1 MDQSNQNYRATKVAV
16 RTKQMKR
23 NWRGNDWFLIEPY
36 NINKCVNRRDFRR
49 AIEEIQR
56 DTLRASKLAEE
67 VGPSG
72 WRVQT
77 KRTNKR
83 FLANTMKS
91 VLSHNQRTSLKNA
104 TESQR
109 KFQELSKRPPKF
121 GTRLHSFQ
129 STDER
134 STKPKKQTEPNTWQ
148 NSSI

>member
-1 MDQSNQNYRATKVAV
+1 MLIVFISFNATH
-16 RTKQMKR
+16 
-23 NWRGNDWFLIEPY
+23 
-36 NINKCVNRRDFRR
+36 FRR

-56 DTLRASKLAEE
+56 DTVRASKLAEE

-83 FLANTMKS
+83 FLSNTMKS
-91 VLSHNQRTSLKNA
+91 VLSHNQRTSLKHA

-109 KFQELSKRPPKF
+109 KFQELTKRPPKF
-121 GTRLHSFQ
+121 GARLHSFQ

-134 STKPKKQTEPNTWQ
+134 STKQKQVDPNT
-148 NSSI
+148 